1 MNDSV
6 LSAVLLGLEC
16 RPVEVQV
23 DVATGNKPLFL
34 LVGLA
39 GGSVREARERVRS
52 ALRNSGAALPQR
64 RVTVNLA
71 PAELRKEGGGLDLPI
86 AVAIVLAK
94 RGLRAPEKS
103 AFIGELS
110 LDGEVRHTNGILVM
124 AQGLAAQGVRRLY
137 VPAQDAAEAALVEG
151 LVVIPCAT
159 LSDLVA
165 ELTEGQAIGSYEREA
180 RPWLPPPPDDD
191 LLEVHGQAEARR
203 AIEIA
208 AAGGHHLLMSGPPGS
223 GKTMLARCLPGILP
237 PLMREEA
244 LELAKVRSILGE
256 LDPDRPLVAARPFRS
271 PHHTVSMAGLVGG
284 GNTVARPGEVSRSHQ
299 GVLFLDELAEF
310 EARTLQALRQ
320 PLEEGRVSIT
330 RSGGSV
336 RYPCRFLLVAATN
349 PCPCGWS
356 GDPVHACRCTPA
368 AVDAYSRKLSGP
380 LLDRIDLH
388 VRVERLPLQALSGEP
403 VGETSEVVRGRV
415 LAARGRQQ
423 ARQGCLNAALRA
435 RELRRQAR
443 LAPAARLAL
452 ERWGERQ
459 GLTARGF
466 QRAWRVAATVADL
479 DASDRIEERHAM
491 EALGF
496 RVSDAAAA

>member
-1 MNDSV
+1 MFASA
-6 LSAVLLGLEC
+6 LSAVLHGLEC

-23 DVATGNKPLFL
+23 DVATGDEPKFL
-34 LVGLA
+34 LVGLPA
-39 GGSVREARERVRS
+39 GSVREARERVRS
-52 ALRNSGAALPQR
+52 ALRNSGASLPRR

-86 AVAIVLAK
+86 AVAIVLAE
-94 RGLRAPEKS
+94 RGLRAPENS

-110 LDGEVRHTNGILVM
+110 LEGQVRHINGVLVM
-124 AQGLAAQGVRRLY
+124 AQGLAERGVRRLY
-137 VPAQDAAEAALVEG
+137 VPAPNAAEAALVDG
-151 LVVIPCAT
+151 LEVIPCAS
-159 LSDLVA
+159 LGDLVA
-165 ELTEGQAIGSYEREA
+165 ELTDGQTISAYERKEQA
-180 RPWLPPPPDDD
+180 RLPLPPDDD

-237 PLMREEA
+237 PLRREEA
-244 LELAKVRSILGE
+244 LELAKVRSVLGE
-256 LDPDRPLVAARPFRS
+256 LDPERPLAAGRPFRG

-284 GNTVARPGEVSRSHQ
+284 GSNIARPGEVSRSHH

-320 PLEEGRVSIT
+320 PLEEGSVWIT

-349 PCPCGWS
+349 PCPCGWA
-356 GDPVHACRCTPA
+356 GDQVHACRCTPA

-388 VRVERLPLQALSGEP
+388 VRVERLPLQTLSGEP
-403 VGETSEVVRGRV
+403 TGEASEAVRGRV
-415 LAARGRQQ
+415 IAARARQQ
-423 ARQGCLNAALRA
+423 ARQGCLNGALRP
-435 RELRRQAR
+435 RELRRQGR
-443 LAPAARLAL
+443 LVPAARRAL

-479 DASDRIEERHAM
+479 DGSDSIQEGHAM
-491 EALGF
+491 EALGY
-496 RVSDAAAA
+496 RVGDAAAA